1 MANEIIASHQVAGWL
16 LTNIKHCLDL
26 IGLNH
31 DKTLEEVIYVAVIVG
46 AALLIGW
53 LIRRGILW
61 GARKY
66 VQMRDSP
73 GARLLLK
80 QRVLTKCSHIIPP
93 LVILALL
100 PFAFDSDS
108 KLLKIFEKCLYVYT
122 VVVTAIGIN
131 ALLTFIW
138 TRIDERDN
146 TKNLPLKGILNI
158 AVGLVWAIVVIIA
171 ISILVDKSPA
181 MLLTG
186 LGVLA
191 SALLL
196 VFKDTIL
203 GFVAVIQLSENDML
217 HVGDWIVVPSTIA
230 NGIVEDVSLTAVK
243 VRNWDNTIVTM
254 PPYTLI
260 STSFQNWRGMSSS
273 GWRQICR
280 SVIFDSYYIKR
291 CDDELL
297 DKISKLYPQMASFIE
312 ESRKRGKPN
321 YDPGLATVNGTIE
334 TNLGLFRAYMCQ
346 YLLNHP
352 LIGTDQQILVRVM
365 VPTGVGIPLQLWCFT
380 TTAWTA
386 YEAVQSEIFE
396 HIAAVCSD
404 FDLQLFN
411 YPSGTDTEI
420 IEMHNPDSDGAPVAP
435 AMPKAQDAPKA
446 PQAPTA

>member
-1 MANEIIASHQVAGWL
+1 MANEIIPSHQVASWL
-16 LTNIKHCLDL
+16 LDNIKHTLDL
-26 IGLNH
+26 IGLSH
-31 DKTLEEVIYVAVIVG
+31 DKVLEEIIYVSVIVG
-46 AALLIGW
+46 AALLVGW
-53 LIRRGILW
+53 LVRRAILW

-66 VQMRDSP
+66 VQMHNSY
-73 GARLLLK
+73 AAKLMLK
-80 QRVLTKCSHIIPP
+80 QKVLTKCSHIIPP

-100 PFAFDSDS
+100 PFAFDSAS
-108 KLLKIFEKCLYVYT
+108 KLLHIFEKCLFIYT
-122 VVVTAIGIN
+122 TIVAAIGIN
-131 ALLTFIW
+131 AVLTYVW
-138 TRIDERDN
+138 TRFDEREN

-158 AVGLVWAIVVIIA
+158 AVGIVWAIVVIVGV
-171 ISILVDKSPA
+171 SIIVDKSPA

-203 GFVAVIQLSENDML
+203 GFVAGIQLSENDML

-280 SVIFDSYYIKR
+280 AVIFDAYYIKK
-291 CDDELL
+291 CDDAFL
-297 DKISKLYPQMASFIE
+297 DNIAKLYPQMASFIDS
-312 ESRKRGKPN
+312 SRQRGKPE

-352 LIGTDQQILVRVM
+352 LIGKNQQILVRVM

-396 HIAAVCSD
+396 HIAAVCPD
-404 FDLQLFN
+404 FGLQLFN

-420 IEMHNPDSDGAPVAP
+420 VEMHTPDRGAGSVPAP
-435 AMPKAQDAPKA
+435 GTDSPAPPA
-446 PQAPTA
+446 V